1 MTSLLQRGCIKSV
14 QFINQWVKPTLSAP
28 DDKRYRTSTI
38 QVNINQVNAAKSIV
52 LFNGINSFTDN
63 SDPSVLSY
71 IKYDDTCYT
80 IDSIEN
86 NCVKFI
92 LVGLMTSN
100 DILFHVVFQLIEF
113 Y

>member
-1 MTSLLQRGCIKSV
+1 MIDE
-14 QFINQWVKPTLSAP
+14 FVKPVSKT
-28 DDKRYRTSTI
+28 TI

-52 LFNGINSFTDN
+52 LFNGINSHTDN
-63 SDPSVLSY
+63 SDPSVLSSIRY
-71 IKYDDTCYT
+71 YDSYYT

-92 LVGLMTSN
+92 FVGSMSSDNSLY
-100 DILFHVVFQLIEF
+100 HVVFQLIEF